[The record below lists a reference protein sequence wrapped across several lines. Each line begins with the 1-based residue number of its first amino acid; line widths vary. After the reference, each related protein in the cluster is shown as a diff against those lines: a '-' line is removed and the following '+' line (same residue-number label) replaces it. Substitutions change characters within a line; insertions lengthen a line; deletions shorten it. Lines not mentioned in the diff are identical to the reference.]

1 MPGLPTVEGTG
12 AGGGEV
18 RVTARTPEGDALY
31 ERVLAELDAEAV
43 AEAID
48 TLPEP
53 RAGTGLEA
61 RPDGD
66 PDAGAGEGDGDAD
79 GGTAGGGLVPAG
91 PVLTGEVVDVR
102 VEALPLRGRRRAWA
116 VLVPAVLAVACLG
129 AAVWSFPTART
140 EPVPGA
146 AADDVTDVVVQTEA
160 DRLTAQAQS
169 ALDRVLGEGH
179 AVVTVAA
186 EYADPSERWSERF
199 GPTAVPTAEAT
210 ATATDGAG
218 GRYDARVTNNGVD
231 RSVEHVVGGGRVTRL
246 SVAVMVDASLQP
258 PPSVAT
264 VRSWIGPAVGLQPSR
279 GDRVSVL
286 ALPFTSDQ
294 VPLPG
299 ASPATRVVQP
309 AVRDYAGTVTAGL
322 LALLL
327 LGTAVRSATRGR
339 GSARRA
345 GSRRGVEPLR

>member
-1 MPGLPTVEGTG
+1 MV
-12 AGGGEV
+12 
-18 RVTARTPEGDALY
+18 ARTPEGDALY
-31 ERVLAELDAEAV
+31 ERVLSELDAGTV
-43 AEAID
+43 AEALD
-48 TLPEP
+48 ALPAP
-53 RAGTGLEA
+53 RDGAAEQAELAAAAAGTE
-61 RPDGD
+61 
-66 PDAGAGEGDGDAD
+66 
-79 GGTAGGGLVPAG
+79 LVPAA
-91 PVLTGEVVDVR
+91 PVVTGEVVDVR
-102 VEALPLRGRRRAWA
+102 VDAVPVLGGGRRRSWA
-116 VLVPAVLAVACLG
+116 AVSAAVLAVACLG
-129 AAVWSFPTART
+129 VALWCFPAART
-140 EPVPGA
+140 EPVAAQPPDPGS
-146 AADDVTDVVVQTEA
+146 DVVVQTEA
-160 DRLTAQAQS
+160 DRLTLAAQR
-169 ALDRVLGEGH
+169 ALDRVLGAGH
-179 AVVTVAA
+179 SVVTVTA

-309 AVRDYAGTVTAGL
+309 AVRDYAGTVTAVL

-327 LGTAVRSATRGR
+327 LGTAMRSATRGR